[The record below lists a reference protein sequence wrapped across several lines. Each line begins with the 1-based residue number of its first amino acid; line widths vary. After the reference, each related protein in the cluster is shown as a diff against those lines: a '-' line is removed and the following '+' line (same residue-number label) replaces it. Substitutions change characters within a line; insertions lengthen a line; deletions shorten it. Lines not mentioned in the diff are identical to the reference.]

1 MKIALF
7 GGSFDPPHIG
17 HLAVGKHLADSGEF
31 DEVWVLPS
39 FRHPFAKESRPY
51 EERLALCRLA
61 FEGLDPKLKVSME
74 EREAQS
80 PQGFTVDLLR
90 HLRKKYPKHHFFWI
104 MGSDLQ
110 RESSRWKDF
119 EEIKKLAEIYPI
131 ARKGYE
137 DSPFPQVSSTEL
149 RLALKERRDVSK
161 LIPRKV
167 LEEIERRGW
176 YR

>member
-17 HLAVGKHLADSGEF
+17 HVAVAKHLIDSKEF

-39 FRHPFAKESRPY
+39 FRHPFAKDLTPF

-61 FEGLDPKLKVSME
+61 FEGLDPKLKVSTE
-74 EREAQS
+74 EQEAQS
-80 PQGFTVDLLR
+80 SQGFTIDLLR
-90 HLRKKYPKHHFFWI
+90 QLRKRYPKHQFFWI

-119 EEIKKLAEIYPI
+119 EEIKKLAQVYPI
-131 ARKGYE
+131 ARKGFE
-137 DSPFPQVSSTEL
+137 DSPFPEVSSTKL
-149 RLALKERRDVSK
+149 RRALKEKRDVSK
-161 LIPRKV
+161 LLPPRV
-167 LEEIERRGW
+167 FEEIERKG
-176 YR
+176 